1 MKTSDLTGAELGKS
15 LILYI
20 NDDKINS
27 LGTRKILDALQLKV
41 MPCNITHGVAWLIAI
56 QMPNGQKV
64 AAYPGSSINHLAPPY
79 FYITDPECTRGVYNK
94 EIPSLITR
102 RLKKFCDDPLLY
114 NAVKI
119 LKMAV
124 NAISE

>member
-1 MKTSDLTGAELGKS
+1 MKTSDLTGAELDS
-15 LILYI
+15 LLMMFVNI
-20 NDDKINS
+20 DKIS
-27 LGTRKILDALQLKV
+27 EKGHLKIMHDIG
-41 MPCNITHGVAWLIAI
+41 PCRLASNVAWIIAI

-79 FYITDPECTRGVYNK
+79 FYITDPKCNRGVYNK

-114 NAVKI
+114 DAVKI
-119 LKMAV
+119 LKRAV